1 METNSVQSDRRM
13 TLDEQ
18 NVAMELKNGSYT
30 PWENSLSLLCV
41 KCMWRS
47 KEEWNFDVEGYHG
60 IMQS

>member
-1 METNSVQSDRRM
+1 M

-18 NVAMELKNGSYT
+18 NVAMALKNGSYT

-41 KCMWRS
+41 KYMWRL
-47 KEEWNFDVEGYHG
+47 KEEWNFGVEGYHG